1 MELSPQVRFCI
12 DFVETVNPYLK
23 AKGAKVKNINESK
36 HSKDK
41 FVQSKFWIITRK
53 VYKER
58 SYEALFRNGNQQK
71 VDTSIMQNMLAQKRV
86 GATFL
91 SNKINK
97 ISFMN

>member
-1 MELSPQVRFCI
+1 M
-12 DFVETVNPYLK
+12 NPYLK
-23 AKGAKVKNINESK
+23 SKGTKSKNVGENK
-36 HSKDK
+36 QSKDK
-41 FVQSKFWIITRK
+41 FMQSKIFILIDI

-71 VDTSIMQNMLAQKRV
+71 VDISTMQNMLAQKRV

>member
-1 MELSPQVRFCI
+1 MAIILI
-12 DFVETVNPYLK
+12 DNINPYLK
-23 AKGAKVKNINESK
+23 PKSSKVKNFGENK
-36 HSKDK
+36 HPKDK
-41 FVQSKFWIITRK
+41 FMQSKLCVYKHWI

-71 VDTSIMQNMLAQKRV
+71 VDISSMQSMLAQNKKPS
-86 GATFL
+86 TFL

>member
-1 MELSPQVRFCI
+1 MLGRINNQKTNLCKVNFFILI
-12 DFVETVNPYLK
+12 D
-23 AKGAKVKNINESK
+23 I
-36 HSKDK
+36 
-41 FVQSKFWIITRK
+41 

-71 VDTSIMQNMLAQKRV
+71 VDISTMQNMLAQKRV